1 MNATAEQTRDALRA
15 LYGRA
20 PDEIVRDLRALAGVL
35 VRELD
40 SWNETSTPTAP
51 AIVTIETTLEGGRNL
66 VRQLRIALRAREA
79 A

>member
-1 MNATAEQTRDALRA
+1 MNASADQTRDAMRA

-20 PDEIVRDLRALAGVL
+20 PDEIVRDLRALAGFL

-40 SWNETSTPTAP
+40 SWDDTSTPTVP
-51 AIVTIETTLEGGRNL
+51 AIVTVETSLEGGRNL